1 MSTHPALRALAVAAL
16 LSAACKTREAPPG
29 ATEPAPALAPN
40 GGANPTIVDNA
51 DGEVAAIVATVD
63 SGEVEEGTLARTRA
77 QDPRV
82 RAFGESMVA
91 MHGESTAKLG
101 ALRLRTGITPR
112 ESERSRTL
120 AAEGAA
126 TKRRLEALQG
136 ADFDRAYVDAQA
148 TEHARVLDLIDTA
161 LLPMARNPEL
171 RTALTDEVRP
181 MVADHLRRAREL
193 QSALAAV
200 PAGPAAPGD
209 GAPSGAAAPMGHA
222 H

>member
-1 MSTHPALRALAVAAL
+1 M
-16 LSAACKTREAPPG
+16 
-29 ATEPAPALAPN
+29 PAPVLAPN

-51 DGEVAAIVATVD
+51 DGEVAAVVATVD
-63 SGEVEEGTLARTRA
+63 AGEIEEGTLARTRT
-77 QDPRV
+77 QNPRV

-112 ESERSRTL
+112 ENDRSRTL

-181 MVADHLRRAREL
+181 TDATDAAPSFVGSPPRAPAPPPRGPAPRPS
-193 QSALAAV
+193 SASL
-200 PAGPAAPGD
+200 PRGPAASPR
-209 GAPSGAAAPMGHA
+209 ARCSP
-222 H
+222 